1 MTSSR
6 PPLPQ
11 LPARFDTSPSGLR
24 AYIAQIAQ
32 WNRDQRVKREKTISL
47 LRSSLRI

>member
-1 MTSSR
+1 MTTNGLK
-6 PPLPQ
+6 LPQ
-11 LPARFDTSPSGLR
+11 LPAQFESTPSALR
-24 AYIAQIAQ
+24 VYLQKVAQ

>member
-1 MTSSR
+1 MTDSR
-6 PPLPQ
+6 PPLPN
-11 LPARFDTSPSGLR
+11 LPASVELGSSGLR
-24 AYIAQIAQ
+24 AYIQQVAQ